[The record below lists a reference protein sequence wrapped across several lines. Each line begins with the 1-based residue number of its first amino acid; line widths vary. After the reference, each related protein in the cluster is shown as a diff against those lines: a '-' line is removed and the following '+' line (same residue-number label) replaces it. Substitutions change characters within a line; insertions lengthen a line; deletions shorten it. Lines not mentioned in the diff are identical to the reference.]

1 MHEIL
6 FWVII
11 AIIVLD
17 FLFEKYLDY
26 LNTTTMSETLPEEV
40 KGIYDEEKYK
50 KQQAYQRENQPV
62 WIDFR
67 TV

>member
-1 MHEIL
+1 MTAMHEIL
-6 FWVII
+6 FFIII

-26 LNTTTMSETLPEEV
+26 LNTKTMSDVLPEEV

-50 KQQAYQRENQPV
+50 KTTSLPA
-62 WIDFR
+62 
-67 TV
+67 

>member
-11 AIIVLD
+11 GILVLE

-26 LNTTTMSETLPEEV
+26 LHNNNLPDWEIPNMKTKYYTTMMAF
-40 KGIYDEEKYK
+40 EKAASDK
-50 KQQAYQRENQPV
+50 
-62 WIDFR
+62 
-67 TV
+67 